1 MNNWFC
7 NRDTQLWYLLRYLT
21 SCSINW
27 CLNDARNSDNV
38 RFHVFQGT
46 YKSFW
51 KSTFCQKDQVL
62 LSTSEALNICKPTF
76 VFYFHFFPSAV
87 ALRRLSKKKKKWYEN
102 QLLLNSFIFVFIWN
116 LYFKFVCP
124 CLRVL
129 NYLMEFCHNS
139 PFTHIVCNI
148 IRYYTIIH

>member
-7 NRDTQLWYLLRYLT
+7 NQDTQLWYLFHYLT

-62 LSTSEALNICKPTF
+62 LSTSEALSICKPTF
-76 VFYFHFFPSAV
+76 VFYFHFFPSAIV
-87 ALRRLSKKKKKWYEN
+87 SRRLSKKKKKIGMKTNFYWTHPSLFSSEIST
-102 QLLLNSFIFVFIWN
+102 LN
-116 LYFKFVCP
+116 LYALVCT
-124 CLRVL
+124 C
-129 NYLMEFCHNS
+129 
-139 PFTHIVCNI
+139 
-148 IRYYTIIH
+148 